1 MSHPSLQGSG
11 FTLEK
16 AKDRLEKPEEM
27 DVCCR
32 KLMSAEN
39 VGAAVHM
46 SAQHLIL
53 PAQNQASQLPART
66 SEKHRKSHP
75 SKELLETE
83 AAGRGVSIFF
93 REAAPERLLV
103 LQ

>member
-1 MSHPSLQGSG
+1 MSHPSLGGRLGESQGQ
-11 FTLEK
+11 T
-16 AKDRLEKPEEM
+16 EKPEEM
-27 DVCCR
+27 DVCCS

-39 VGAAVHM
+39 TGAAAHM
-46 SAQHLIL
+46 SAQHLTL
-53 PAQNQASQLPART
+53 PAQDQASQLPART
-66 SEKHRKSHP
+66 AEKHRKSHP
-75 SKELLETE
+75 SEELLETE